1 MDHLLQCRLCLI
13 HTRSTQRSA
22 RFSYSL
28 RDTNK
33 QRDEISS
40 SRDSWRSWGIFSVI
54 ITRFGISPT
63 SVLELSSFLS
73 FLLYYKYFSFKKK
86 KRKNERKRDFVFSRF
101 YRFIRFL
108 CGHHLV
114 TNFFISTLCF
124 LAFHSASL
132 CFQRHRNEHE
142 APNIS

>member
-86 KRKNERKRDFVFSRF
+86 KKKKREKERFRFLSFLSIHPVPLWSSSCYQFFHFRPLFSR
-101 YRFIRFL
+101 
-108 CGHHLV
+108 
-114 TNFFISTLCF
+114 ISLG
-124 LAFHSASL
+124 LSL
-132 CFQRHRNEHE
+132 FPTTSE
-142 APNIS
+142 